1 MLSMKMKRFLGLI
14 TLLFIT
20 CTLSQAQEYQAKA
33 VLDSNRILIGDQIH
47 VDFTV
52 TAPQNTTFIVPTV
65 TQEVLGASGID
76 LVSGS
81 ATDTTI
87 NGQMVSY
94 HQQWTI
100 TAFDSGAYV
109 FPSIPVLSA
118 DSQLLAQSQPLPFFV
133 NTVAVDTTAAIR
145 DIKGIAKVPL
155 TFKEILPYLLITLA
169 AAAVIAL
176 LVWFILKHERKN
188 KSQQKV
194 VKKSKPKEKPDITAL
209 KELEKL
215 KLKKLWQSGQVKQYY
230 SELTDIIRT
239 YIDGRYDINAM
250 EMITADILKEL
261 DDAGLPHKLHQ
272 ELEQTLT
279 TADLVKFAKMEPLPD
294 DHDRCFKQAVE
305 FVRETADQES
315 GDRIQ
320 GSDKTEK
327 REDVH

>member
-52 TAPQNTTFIVPTV
+52 TAPQNATFIVPTV

-188 KSQQKV
+188 KPQQKV

-215 KLKKLWQSGQVKQYY
+215 KIKKLWQSGQVKQYY

-305 FVRETADQES
+305 FVQETAEKEQ
-315 GDRIQ
+315 
-320 GSDKTEK
+320 KTEN
-327 REDVH
+327 

>member
-52 TAPQNTTFIVPTV
+52 TAPQNATFFVPTV

-188 KSQQKV
+188 KPQQKV
-194 VKKSKPKEKPDITAL
+194 VKKSKPKEKPDVTAL

-250 EMITADILKEL
+250 EMITADILGADPYHRRPGEIRQDGAPPRRPRQML
-261 DDAGLPHKLHQ
+261 QAG
-272 ELEQTLT
+272 
-279 TADLVKFAKMEPLPD
+279 
-294 DHDRCFKQAVE
+294 
-305 FVRETADQES
+305 S
-315 GDRIQ
+315 GVCAGNGGER
-320 GSDKTEK
+320 TEN
-327 REDVH
+327 

>member
-1 MLSMKMKRFLGLI
+1 MKMKRFLGLI

-52 TAPQNTTFIVPTV
+52 TAPQNATFIVPTV

-188 KSQQKV
+188 KPQQKV
-194 VKKSKPKEKPDITAL
+194 VKKSKPKEKPDFTAL

-215 KLKKLWQSGQVKQYY
+215 KIKKLWQSGQVKQYY

-305 FVRETADQES
+305 FVQETAEKEQ
-315 GDRIQ
+315 
-320 GSDKTEK
+320 KTEN
-327 REDVH
+327 

>member
-20 CTLSQAQEYQAKA
+20 CTLSQAQEYQVKA

-52 TAPQNTTFIVPTV
+52 TAPQNATFIVPTV

-188 KSQQKV
+188 KPQQKV

-294 DHDRCFKQAVE
+294 DHDRCFKQAVN
-305 FVRETADQES
+305 FVQETAEQLT
-315 GDRIQ
+315 INN
-320 GSDKTEK
+320 
-327 REDVH
+327 

>member
-1 MLSMKMKRFLGLI
+1 MKMKRFLGLI

-52 TAPQNTTFIVPTV
+52 TAPQNATFIVPTV

-188 KSQQKV
+188 KPQQKV

-294 DHDRCFKQAVE
+294 DHDRCFKQAVN
-305 FVRETADQES
+305 FVQETAEQLT
-315 GDRIQ
+315 INN
-320 GSDKTEK
+320 
-327 REDVH
+327 

>member
-52 TAPQNTTFIVPTV
+52 TAPQNATFIVPTV
-65 TQEVLGASGID
+65 TQEVLGTSGID

-133 NTVAVDTTAAIR
+133 NSVAVDTTAAIR
-145 DIKGIAKVPL
+145 DIKGISKVPL

-188 KSQQKV
+188 KPRQKV

-215 KLKKLWQSGQVKQYY
+215 KLKKLWQNGQVKQYY
-230 SELTDIIRT
+230 SELTDIVRT

-305 FVRETADQES
+305 FVRETSEKEL
-315 GDRIQ
+315 
-320 GSDKTEK
+320 KTEN
-327 REDVH
+327 

>member
-176 LVWFILKHERKN
+176 LVWFILKHERKTN
-188 KSQQKV
+188 PS
-194 VKKSKPKEKPDITAL
+194 KK
-209 KELEKL
+209 
-215 KLKKLWQSGQVKQYY
+215 W
-230 SELTDIIRT
+230 
-239 YIDGRYDINAM
+239 
-250 EMITADILKEL
+250 
-261 DDAGLPHKLHQ
+261 
-272 ELEQTLT
+272 
-279 TADLVKFAKMEPLPD
+279 
-294 DHDRCFKQAVE
+294 
-305 FVRETADQES
+305 
-315 GDRIQ
+315 
-320 GSDKTEK
+320 
-327 REDVH
+327 